1 MDEGGGRS
9 VIQNYE
15 PLLQVGDRVRVFGTQ
30 LELIQ

>member
-1 MDEGGGRS
+1 MDDGSARS

-15 PLLQVGDRVRVFGTQ
+15 PLLQVGDRVRVFGSQ